1 MGRKGYLPPHPDPKV
16 EAIRNANRRYRERN
30 RQKRREWND
39 QWMETNAERYTYL
52 RVQSNARR
60 RRYVLCL
67 YSDPPKCAHCG
78 FDKMDG
84 LVLDHIENDGA
95 VHRKEAKIN
104 CRGQTGG
111 GSMYE
116 LVRRNGKLD
125 KLQVL
130 CANCNTIKQTKF
142 FRMRTLRG
150 NEKRVAVVEDILEG
164 RLERKLDE

>member
-1 MGRKGYLPPHPDPKV
+1 MGKKGYLPPSDDLALEKRR
-16 EAIRNANRRYRERN
+16 EAGRRYRERN
-30 RQKRREWND
+30 REKRRQWNLE
-39 QWMETNAERYTYL
+39 WMETNAERYTYL

-67 YSDPPKCAHCG
+67 YSDPPRCAHCG
-78 FDKMDG
+78 FDKVDG

-95 VHRKEAKIN
+95 AHRKETKIN

-130 CANCNTIKQTKF
+130 CATCNTIKQTKF
-142 FRMRTLRG
+142 FRLRTLGG
-150 NEKRVAVVEDILEG
+150 NAERAAIVEDILEG
-164 RLERKLDE
+164 RCDRKLDN